1 MRNFVK
7 LNFILL
13 LLFVASCGYSPM
25 LKNTDLE
32 NIKISKIDYTGQGDL
47 IYLLKTNLNIP
58 IKISSNDSYNLKMN
72 VNQVLKSLT
81 KNTAGITTEQELIIN
96 ISFEIYNNEGKKISA
111 ESLSESRVIS
121 VTNNVA
127 TDDEIKRIEKENI
140 IINLSQKL
148 IFAIKAKIISSQK

>member
-1 MRNFVK
+1 MRNFIK

-47 IYLLKTNLNIP
+47 VYLLKTNLNIP
-58 IKISSNDSYNLKMN
+58 IKINSNHSYNLKMN
-72 VNQVLKSLT
+72 VNEGLKSLT

-96 ISFEIYNNEGKKISA
+96 VSFEIYNNEGK
-111 ESLSESRVIS
+111 RYP
-121 VTNNVA
+121 
-127 TDDEIKRIEKENI
+127 
-140 IINLSQKL
+140 QKV
-148 IFAIKAKIISSQK
+148 